1 MKNKTLA
8 VTTMVSMLAL
18 TACGGGGGSGGVT
31 ITPPKAINLGTV
43 DFSSLANGNFV
54 TSAIV
59 QVTQDGKMTAT
70 EAVGVFKWINEN
82 PNIDTSE
89 FGNYEVTVD
98 GQKMSLQSAWDK
110 LLGYKKVYY
119 DGKEDFWQGI
129 VDSGKFDDENAKYLD
144 VKAFAQNEDKI
155 DFEKVGKGEKTVDDI
170 KKDITPI
177 VDDEEEEKKE
187 TPPVDEEEKKETP
200 PPADDDKKEETPPPA
215 DEVTETN
222 REQIAKE
229 MIKQTVTGKEATN
242 TSKSIHGETTCTD
255 TTLADGTTYT
265 GKCMKWRVQTNYT
278 ETLVKTWNVTYKV
291 TYSDNSVKAITVQE
305 ESTHS
310 VPTSPVVTYE
320 YTKLDDNNDD
330 NNNDNGNDDSND
342 DSSDNK
348 DDTND
353 NTTYVKVDYTHSDLG
368 TPTDGAIKDASEYRT
383 EEFYALANHEAD
395 NLLQAIKADAAWSRG
410 WTGKGSI
417 VIIADTGTN
426 VNHTDLDGNII
437 ATKNFMDGS
446 TDVSDSVGHGTHV
459 AGITGAEINNTGM
472 IGVAPDV
479 KMMIAKVTD
488 NTAYSFS
495 RAMKAAE
502 WGKENGSIA
511 INVSAEIR
519 LDNGF
524 KASLVKGNDGSWY
537 STHWYYG
544 INGYNGSKG
553 EATNWKKALGNE
565 QVLVKAAGNQGTE
578 YSSGMNQMA
587 TATDSN
593 GNLILDGQMLVV
605 GSYDIANKKI
615 SGFSNK
621 AGTICTTYTDGE
633 CKDAAKISDYYIL
646 APGTGIYSTSKN
658 GNYVHMSGT
667 SMAAP
672 AVTGALAVVH
682 QMWPHMKGKN
692 LVKLLTQTADKT
704 IASYSVDIHGQG
716 LLDLDK
722 ATQPVGATGIPTSG
736 RTNGNVS
743 STSGYIAGSSGN
755 ISQLANVM
763 VLDSFERDFYVDMS
777 NTYTVD
783 TRANKFTNTLAPTNM
798 YYGYAN
804 LEQHLMLPSY
814 PVSETFSVQPGF
826 FTEDKSYLANTQT
839 GAFGDL
845 QNSYTTYAN
854 LNYSATYDNVNVF
867 GQFGL
872 GYTKNSYGDSWSM
885 LKDASGV
892 VSSTWLL
899 GAEKNGFG
907 GSVSQPINIESA
919 KMTYSVPTS
928 RTLDGNV
935 ISTDSTIN
943 LKTEERNLD
952 FTAYY
957 KYNKDNVGFK
967 VFVEQ
972 RTGGIEEVN
981 GGAEV
986 VWKF

>member
-18 TACGGGGGSGGVT
+18 TACGGGGGGSSVT

-70 EAVGVFKWINEN
+70 EAVSVFKWINDN

-89 FGNYEVTVD
+89 FSNYEVTVD
-98 GQKMSLQSAWDK
+98 GQKMTLDTAWNK

-155 DFEKVGKGEKTVDDI
+155 DFEKVGKGEKSIDDV

-177 VDDEEEEKKE
+177 VEDDKEE
-187 TPPVDEEEKKETP
+187 ETP
-200 PPADDDKKEETPPPA
+200 PPADDDKKEETPPA

-265 GKCMKWRVQTNYT
+265 GKCMKWRVQTNYN

-305 ESTHS
+305 ETTHS

-330 NNNDNGNDDSND
+330 NNNDNGNDDGND

-524 KASLVKGNDGSWY
+524 RASLVKGNDGSWY

-587 TATDSN
+587 TATDSD

-704 IASYSVDIHGQG
+704 ITNYSVDIHGQG

-743 STSGYIAGSSGN
+743 NASGYIAGSSGN
-755 ISQLANVM
+755 VSQLANVM

-777 NTYTVD
+777 NTHTMD
-783 TRANKFTNTLAPTNM
+783 TRANKFTNSLAPTNM

-804 LEQHLMLPSY
+804 PEQHLMLPSY
-814 PVSETFSVQPGF
+814 ALSETFSVQPGF
-826 FTEDKSYLANTQT
+826 FNEDKSYLANTQT

-845 QNSYTTYAN
+845 RSSYTTYAN
-854 LNYSATYDNVNVF
+854 LNYNATYDNVNVF

-872 GYTKNSYGDSWSM
+872 GYTKNKYGDGWSM

-892 VSSTWLL
+892 LSSTWLV

-907 GSVSQPINIESA
+907 ASVSQPINIESA

-935 ISTDSTIN
+935 ISTDSTVN
-943 LKTEERNLD
+943 LKSDERNLD

-957 KYNKDNVGFK
+957 KYNKDNVDFK
-967 VFVEQ
+967 VFVET
-972 RTGGIEEVN
+972 RTGLIEEIN
-981 GGAEV
+981 GGAKV

>member
-89 FGNYEVTVD
+89 FSNYEVTVD

-177 VDDEEEEKKE
+177 VDEEEEKKE
-187 TPPVDEEEKKETP
+187 TPPVDEEEEKK
-200 PPADDDKKEETPPPA
+200 ETPPPA

-265 GKCMKWRVQTNYT
+265 GKCMKWRVQTNYN

-330 NNNDNGNDDSND
+330 NNNDNGNDDGND

-353 NTTYVKVDYTHSDLG
+353 NTTYVKVDYTHTDLG

-524 KASLVKGNDGSWY
+524 RASLVKGNDGSWY

>member
-89 FGNYEVTVD
+89 FSNYEVTVD

-177 VDDEEEEKKE
+177 VDEEEEKKE
-187 TPPVDEEEKKETP
+187 TPPVDEEEEKK
-200 PPADDDKKEETPPPA
+200 ETPPPA

-265 GKCMKWRVQTNYT
+265 GKCMKWRVQTNYN

-330 NNNDNGNDDSND
+330 NNNDNGNDDGND

-524 KASLVKGNDGSWY
+524 RASLVKGNDGSWY

>member
-18 TACGGGGGSGGVT
+18 TACGGGGGGSSVT

-43 DFSSLANGNFV
+43 DFSSLADGNFI

-70 EAVGVFKWINEN
+70 EAVSVFKWINNN

-89 FGNYEVTVD
+89 FSNYEVTVD
-98 GQKMSLQSAWDK
+98 GQTMSLQSAWNK

-129 VDSGKFDDENAKYLD
+129 VDSGKFDDENTKYLD

-155 DFEKVGKGEKTVDDI
+155 DFEKVGKGEKSVDDV

-177 VDDEEEEKKE
+177 VEDEKE
-187 TPPVDEEEKKETP
+187 ETP
-200 PPADDDKKEETPPPA
+200 PPADDEKEETPPV

-229 MIKQTVTGKEATN
+229 MIKQTVTGKEATGS
-242 TSKSIHGETTCTD
+242 SKSIHGETTCTD
-255 TTLADGTTYT
+255 TTLTDGTTYT
-265 GKCMKWRVQTNYT
+265 GKCMKWRVQTNYSD
-278 ETLVKTWNVTYKV
+278 TLVKTWNVTYKV
-291 TYSDNSVKAITVQE
+291 TYSDGSVKAITVQE
-305 ESTHS
+305 ESTHL

-320 YTKLDDNNDD
+320 YTKLDDDNTDDNKDNGNNDD
-330 NNNDNGNDDSND
+330 NND
-342 DSSDNK
+342 DSSDNSDNSDK
-348 DDTND
+348 
-353 NTTYVKVDYTHSDLG
+353 NTTYVKVDYTNTDLG
-368 TPTDGAIKDASEYRT
+368 TPTDGAIKDAKEYRT

-395 NLLQAIKADAAWSRG
+395 NILQAIKADAAWSRG

-446 TDVSDSVGHGTHV
+446 TDVSDNVGHGTHV
-459 AGITGAEINNTGM
+459 AGITGAEMNNTGM

-488 NTAYSFS
+488 NTGYSFQ
-495 RAMKAAE
+495 RAMKAAQ
-502 WGKENGSIA
+502 WGKENGAVA
-511 INVSAEIR
+511 INVSAEVM

-524 KASLVKGNDGSWY
+524 KASLKKGADGNWY

-544 INGYNGSKG
+544 VNGYNGAKG
-553 EATNWKKALGNE
+553 EATNWKNALGNE
-565 QVLVKAAGNQGTE
+565 QVLVKAAGNMGTD
-578 YSSGMNQMA
+578 YSAGMNQMA

-593 GNLILDGQMLVV
+593 GNLILDGQMLIV

-621 AGTICTTYTDGE
+621 AGTVCTTYTNNE

-646 APGTGIYSTSKN
+646 APGTGIYSTNKN
-658 GNYVHMSGT
+658 GSYIHMSGT

-672 AVTGALAVVH
+672 AVTGAIAVVH

-704 IASYSVDIHGQG
+704 ITNYSVNVHGQG

-736 RTNGNVS
+736 RTNGNIS
-743 STSGYIAGSSGN
+743 NASGYIAGSSGN
-755 ISQLANVM
+755 VSQLANVM

-777 NTYTVD
+777 KTYTVD
-783 TRANKFTNTLAPTNM
+783 TRANKFTNSLAPTNM

-804 LEQHLMLPSY
+804 PEQHLMLPSY
-814 PVSETFSVQPGF
+814 ALSETFSIQPGF
-826 FTEDKSYLANTQT
+826 FNEDKSYLANTQT

-845 QNSYTTYAN
+845 RSSYTTYAN
-854 LNYSATYDNVNVF
+854 LNYNATYDNINVF

-872 GYTKNSYGDSWSM
+872 GYTKNKYGDSWSM

-892 VSSTWLL
+892 VSSTWLV

-907 GSVSQPINIESA
+907 ASVSQPINIESA

-935 ISTDSTIN
+935 ITTDSTID
-943 LKTEERNLD
+943 LKTDERNLD

-957 KYNKDNVGFK
+957 KYNKDNVDFK
-967 VFVEQ
+967 VFVET
-972 RTGGIEEVN
+972 RTGLIEEIN
-981 GGAEV
+981 GGAKV